1 VLTYVITS
9 IYIVKFEKKNILK
22 MENQKSSS
30 SLKAVI
36 AVLAVLLVGSLIYIF
51 KVTSDVKTVQTEL
64 KSTMTD
70 KEVVMKDLQEL
81 KTTYDAAISENTSMS
96 DELIQERDKVVSL
109 MADLNKSKGDVASM
123 AKYKKQFFALQNN
136 MKALMAENEGLK
148 KENTTLTTQRDS
160 TVIVLG
166 VSKKYNEVLVGQ
178 NEELAK
184 TVEKASKLTVLNM
197 KGSAFKVR
205 SSGKQIET
213 DKASRADMLKV
224 SFTIA
229 ANQVAKSGDKTYY
242 VQVIDGKNNVLGD
255 KKTVSFGDDTLTYS
269 FMTTVKYENKTVQ
282 VTENLPGKDFAKGT
296 YYVNV
301 FDKNEIVSKTSF
313 ILN

>member
-1 VLTYVITS
+1 
-9 IYIVKFEKKNILK
+9 

-81 KTTYDAAISENTSMS
+81 KATYDAAISENTSMS

-148 KENTTLTTQRDS
+148 KENKIVTSQRDS

-166 VSKKYNEVLVGQ
+166 ESKKYNEALVGQ

-197 KGSAFKVR
+197 TGSAFKVR

-313 ILN
+313 TLN

>member
-1 VLTYVITS
+1 
-9 IYIVKFEKKNILK
+9 

-70 KEVVMKDLQEL
+70 KELVMKDLQEL

-205 SSGKQIET
+205 NSGKQIET

-255 KKTVSFGDDTLTYS
+255 KKAVSFGDDTLTYS